1 MTQLVTRVSGDL
13 LAAVDEL
20 VEEGTVSSRSDAVR
34 QGLEAIIER
43 RRRARI
49 GEMIVEGY
57 RRRPQSPEE
66 LAWADEATVKMIA
79 DEPW

>member
-34 QGLEAIIER
+34 QGLEAI
-43 RRRARI
+43 
-49 GEMIVEGY
+49 VEGY